1 VEHRDQSGTDSDTGI
16 WSSPNVPTER
26 KGNLMPVTQAEIE
39 AADKAVRAVESR
51 FGITIAWELRNPIIK
66 AALEAAERARW
77 QPKIA
82 PSGLQICPHCKKEWR
97 EGGTCGMGGCPMGGD
112 F

>member
-1 VEHRDQSGTDSDTGI
+1 
-16 WSSPNVPTER
+16 
-26 KGNLMPVTQAEIE
+26 MPTQAEIE
-39 AADKAVRAVESR
+39 AALEAYQSGLGNAVSR
-51 FGITIAWELRNPIIK
+51 MK